1 MSAPFFQVYVQG
13 STPVSAD
20 ELNTFVQ
27 GGALL
32 ANLQSF
38 TGTVGM
44 TVYLAGLN
52 APGDGGQGL
61 FYWNATGSANDGVNN
76 IQPYGAAV
84 GCWTRIAWGL
94 FPITVSL
101 AANVSLAAQ
110 NTYYDGPSV
119 AQGTAGTW
127 FVSGTVTLTDTAG
140 AATFNAKLWDGTT
153 VIASAQAKITAA
165 SGIAVVALSGYLANP
180 QGNFRITVEDVSST
194 SGEILSNASGNSR
207 DSTITAIRVG

>member
-1 MSAPFFQVYVQG
+1 MSAPAFQQFVQG

-20 ELNTFVQ
+20 NLNTFVQ

-32 ANLQSF
+32 ANLQAF

-44 TVYLAGLN
+44 TIYMAGYA

-61 FYWNATGSANDGVNN
+61 FYWNSTGSANDGINN
-76 IQPYGAAV
+76 VQPNGAAV

-94 FPITVSL
+94 FPITASL
-101 AANVSLAAQ
+101 TADVTLSSQ
-110 NTYYDGPSV
+110 SVYYDGPSV

-127 FVSGTVTLTDTAG
+127 FASGGVTLTDTAG
-140 AATFNAKLWDGTT
+140 AATFNVKLWDGTT
-153 VIASAQAKITAA
+153 VIDSRQVKITAA
-165 SGIAVVALSGYLANP
+165 SVVVPVALSGYLTNP
-180 QGNFRITVEDVSST
+180 QGNLRITVEDVSST
-194 SGEILSNASGNSR
+194 SGAILHNASGNGH